1 MFTHAGEEIR
11 FFKSQQWHVTNY
23 ALLAYVALAAAPL
36 WMPTWKSLASFFC
49 AVLVAAAAALAL
61 LVLRSLD
68 AALQKER
75 HRMREARCKLPVA
88 AAIHTKFG
96 PVNSKIVTRALQAAV
111 LLGAALA
118 ISIDLVRI
126 PWSRVV
132 VCLTAGS

>member
-1 MFTHAGEEIR
+1 
-11 FFKSQQWHVTNY
+11 
-23 ALLAYVALAAAPL
+23 
-36 WMPTWKSLASFFC
+36 
-49 AVLVAAAAALAL
+49 
-61 LVLRSLD
+61 
-68 AALQKER
+68 
-75 HRMREARCKLPVA
+75 MREARCKLPVA

-118 ISIDLVRI
+118 ISIDLLRI